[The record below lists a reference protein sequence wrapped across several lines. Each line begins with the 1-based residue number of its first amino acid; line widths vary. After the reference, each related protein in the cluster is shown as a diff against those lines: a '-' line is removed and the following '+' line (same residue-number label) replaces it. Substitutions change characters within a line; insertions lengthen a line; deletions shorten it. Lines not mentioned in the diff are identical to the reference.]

1 MENNR
6 PKKDRLAVFPPRKLS
21 DFSISENNQKNV
33 VGIAKHNLF
42 ESTICPKFIISDV
55 RCSGREKKLKK
66 CAYKVEYASCSD
78 IQRAAGVVCNDPIA
92 RKLRILLTDS
102 KFFSSVH

>member
-1 MENNR
+1 MSSRNR
-6 PKKDRLAVFPPRKLS
+6 PNS
-21 DFSISENNQKNV
+21 QFSVLRGSTERKNV

-42 ESTICPKFIISDV
+42 KSTICPKFIISDV

-92 RKLRILLTDS
+92 RKDPL
-102 KFFSSVH
+102 